1 MLFSMT
7 EILSFK
13 QFNKKGV
20 INLGLFRKK
29 HIRADE
35 DKQFIT
41 SGNDLLLEALLD
53 DEVLSKEEALN
64 IPSLAGGIDRIAS
77 IVSMV
82 QMKLYKKTENSIVEI
97 ADERLS
103 LINND
108 NNDGLTGVNFKREL
122 TKSYLLNGNAY
133 AYINQSG
140 TKYTSL
146 NFVDEKYV
154 SVLKNVN
161 PIFKIRKLQ
170 INGQEYEPFKF
181 LKVVNNSD
189 DGVSGKGILDT
200 NKRLLSVA
208 YNSLKFEE
216 NLVKSGGN
224 KKGFLKSQKKLTQE
238 AIDTL
243 KRAWRKLYKNNSE
256 NVVVLNDG
264 LEFQESSN
272 TCVELQLNEGKQANK
287 QAIYD
292 LLHLPIDDNWEK
304 TIRYAVSPVLDAIE
318 SACNKDLLREK
329 EKGILFFAFDRTDI
343 NKASIKERYEA
354 YKMALDANFLQLD
367 EVRAKENLPS
377 LDFNYVKIGLSDVLY
392 NPKTQEIYTPNTNKL
407 MKMDGGEKL
416 ED

>member
-1 MLFSMT
+1 M
-7 EILSFK
+7 
-13 QFNKKGV
+13 
-20 INLGLFRKK
+20 
-29 HIRADE
+29 
-35 DKQFIT
+35 
-41 SGNDLLLEALLD
+41 
-53 DEVLSKEEALN
+53 
-64 IPSLAGGIDRIAS
+64 
-77 IVSMV
+77 
-82 QMKLYKKTENSIVEI
+82 
-97 ADERLS
+97 
-103 LINND
+103 
-108 NNDGLTGVNFKREL
+108 
-122 TKSYLLNGNAY
+122 
-133 AYINQSG
+133 
-140 TKYTSL
+140 
-146 NFVDEKYV
+146 
-154 SVLKNVN
+154 SVLKNVD

-243 KRAWRKLYKNNSE
+243 KRAWKKLYKNNSE

-318 SACNKDLLREK
+318 SACNKDLLRETEK
-329 EKGILFFAFDRTDI
+329 EILFFAFDRTDI

-354 YKMALDANFLQLD
+354 YKLALDDKSRCFSTSA
-367 EVRAKENLPS
+367 R
-377 LDFNYVKIGLSDVLY
+377 
-392 NPKTQEIYTPNTNKL
+392 
-407 MKMDGGEKL
+407 
-416 ED
+416 